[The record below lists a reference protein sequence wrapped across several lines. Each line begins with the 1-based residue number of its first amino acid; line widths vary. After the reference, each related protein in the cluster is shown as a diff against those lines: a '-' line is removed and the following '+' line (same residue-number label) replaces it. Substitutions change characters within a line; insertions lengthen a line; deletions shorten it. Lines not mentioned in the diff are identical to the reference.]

1 MRKRLSILV
10 LLFALARPGISS
22 ADSLRMVLQPN
33 GVGSFS
39 LVGKNVVGVRA
50 MDIDIEY
57 DPSLLEYPS
66 VQING
71 GELKQVTDN
80 TPGKLLIN
88 VFRPVPDA
96 TLDLTLNFVAKT
108 DAAGGI
114 RHVAVSGITRGPGG
128 ASSVLP
134 GAASPADADANVPA
148 GEITAFMREEKSVLQ
163 RFRQFKGENG
173 LKAFTALFAESGE
186 KGAAQDPAIA
196 LSDGETPVAIRIKLR
211 QEAKNSPAVALFDA
225 ELVSLR
231 KTDETT
237 LVVIVVPS
245 KGTWNAGLVLA
256 AGPEV
261 IDYPLVVA
269 PPVKIAGVNE
279 QNFLAALDR
288 YIAGQEQTRPGKNE
302 SYLYQYIFTANYLAA
317 AQRHP

>member
-1 MRKRLSILV
+1 MRKSLSILA
-10 LLFALARPGISS
+10 LLFALARPGLSS
-22 ADSLRMVLQPN
+22 ADVLRMAVQPN
-33 GVGSFS
+33 GGGSFS
-39 LVGKNVVGVRA
+39 LTGKNVVGVRA
-50 MDIDIEY
+50 MDIEVEY
-57 DPSLLEYPS
+57 DLDLLAYPW

-71 GELKQVTDN
+71 GELKQVTDD
-80 TPGKLLIN
+80 TQGKLLIS

-96 TLDLTLNFVAKT
+96 TLELTLNFVAKT

-114 RHVAVSGITRGPGG
+114 RHVAVSGITRAG
-128 ASSVLP
+128 APFALP
-134 GAASPADADANVPA
+134 GAASPADADGNAQAEEV
-148 GEITAFMREEKSVLQ
+148 TAFMREEKSILQ
-163 RFRQFKGENG
+163 RFRQFKGANG
-173 LKAFTALFAESGE
+173 LKAFTALFEQSGE
-186 KGAAQDPAIA
+186 NGAAQEPAIA

-237 LVVIVVPS
+237 LVVTVLPS

-261 IDYPLVVA
+261 IDYPLVVS
-269 PPVKIAGVNE
+269 PPVKIGGVNE
-279 QNFLAALDR
+279 QNFLAVLDR